1 MSISSVPCAFVP
13 VEPLATISFIS
24 AFISSFN
31 ASCIPCNMIYNPI
44 PPESTTLAFLR
55 AGKRSGVLSSITFA
69 SLTTSFKSSTISV
82 LSLFIAPPSTKALA
96 NSALSTLV
104 LPSNPLE
111 IPLSIWDK
119 ITPEFPLAPIK
130 APLANFL
137 EVSPI
142 DSEFKFSISL
152 TAALNVIDIF
162 VPVSPSGT
170 GNTFKALTKSL
181 SSNNLLLALT
191 TIL

>member
-82 LSLFIAPPSTKALA
+82 LSLFIAP
-96 NSALSTLV
+96 
-104 LPSNPLE
+104 
-111 IPLSIWDK
+111 
-119 ITPEFPLAPIK
+119 
-130 APLANFL
+130 
-137 EVSPI
+137 
-142 DSEFKFSISL
+142 SE
-152 TAALNVIDIF
+152 AALITESI
-162 VPVSPSGT
+162 VPSVGFIT
-170 GNTFKALTKSL
+170 AL
-181 SSNNLLLALT
+181 
-191 TIL
+191 